1 MNLRDLASFYRLR
14 KKLSE
19 NPKSIVT
26 DEDKE
31 LINDVPLINDVAVE
45 TQGTNP
51 DLYDEGLSD
60 KTNDNEYF
68 AEDDKETYMRMNPDI
83 PYTSNLFGK
92 YKFKKPY

>member
-26 DEDKE
+26 DEDNE

-51 DLYDEGLSD
+51 DLWLIRGCV
-60 KTNDNEYF
+60 
-68 AEDDKETYMRMNPDI
+68 
-83 PYTSNLFGK
+83 YTSELMFIYLCTLRIVTNTYIGVLR
-92 YKFKKPY
+92 